1 MFSRLAKKQHAEP
14 CVLDDFPNRLKDGPN
29 VTWHSVSAAGPDRFK
44 MSAPRK
50 SDELGIIEEVG
61 DLQNAET
68 ERPAMISMVNWI
80 WVNLT

>member
-1 MFSRLAKKQHAEP
+1 
-14 CVLDDFPNRLKDGPN
+14 
-29 VTWHSVSAAGPDRFK
+29 

-68 ERPAMISMVNWI
+68 EKTSNDIYGKLDMGQLDMRKDVMFEIRRN
-80 WVNLT
+80 